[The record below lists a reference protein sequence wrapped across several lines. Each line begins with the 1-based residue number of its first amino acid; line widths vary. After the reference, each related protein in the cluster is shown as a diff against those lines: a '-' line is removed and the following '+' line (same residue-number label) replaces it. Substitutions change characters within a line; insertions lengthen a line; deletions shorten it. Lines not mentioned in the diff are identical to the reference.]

1 MATRTVSAKKSAYTI
16 KQVNGEFRVYDA
28 QQRYRCKFEHREDAD
43 RYVNGNGK
51 PEATPSSPFALS
63 QEMTR

>member
-1 MATRTVSAKKSAYTI
+1 MATRTISAKKSAYTI

-51 PEATPSSPFALS
+51 PEATQPHPFP
-63 QEMTR
+63 QMETTR